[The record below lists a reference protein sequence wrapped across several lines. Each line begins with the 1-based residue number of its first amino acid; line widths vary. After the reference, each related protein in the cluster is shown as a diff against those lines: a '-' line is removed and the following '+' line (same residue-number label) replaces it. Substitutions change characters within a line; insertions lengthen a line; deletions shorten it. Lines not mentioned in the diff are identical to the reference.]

1 MLKIRM
7 CISDECMRLYAEGHA
22 GYAEKGSDVVCA
34 AASVLVSTLQ
44 IALRMQLGV
53 GSDVYFD
60 DAAGG
65 MTRLECY
72 PHADEIDKA
81 RTTFRVISCGLE
93 SIAYKY
99 PNNVSFELIDE

>member
-1 MLKIRM
+1 MLKARM
-7 CISDECMRLYAEGHA
+7 CISDDCMRLYAEGHA
-22 GYAEKGSDVVCA
+22 GYAEKGSDIVCA

-44 IALRMQLGV
+44 ISLRMQLGI

-60 DAAGG
+60 DNAGG

-72 PHADEIDKA
+72 PRPEDRDKA
-81 RTTFRVISCGLE
+81 LTVFRVIACGLE

-99 PNNVSFELIDE
+99 PDNVSFKLIEE